1 MWCNWLG
8 MYTKSWQLLVTA
20 ICYAICDECEG
31 KTLEQLSEAYDCS
44 YCCLQTVTAEIVVL
58 CVDFQ
63 FGFIVAIR
71 CLLFCLD
78 LNFESS
84 VHIYINILV
93 RYLISSL
100 VFHHLFWD
108 EKW

>member
-1 MWCNWLG
+1 M
-8 MYTKSWQLLVTA
+8 
-20 ICYAICDECEG
+20 
-31 KTLEQLSEAYDCS
+31 
-44 YCCLQTVTAEIVVL
+44 LQ
-58 CVDFQ
+58 VDFQ

-84 VHIYINILV
+84 VHIYMNILV
-93 RYLISSL
+93 RYSISSL
-100 VFHHLFWD
+100 VSHHLIWD

>member
-1 MWCNWLG
+1 
-8 MYTKSWQLLVTA
+8 V
-20 ICYAICDECEG
+20 
-31 KTLEQLSEAYDCS
+31 
-44 YCCLQTVTAEIVVL
+44 LQ
-58 CVDFQ
+58 VDFQ

-84 VHIYINILV
+84 VHIYMNILV
-93 RYLISSL
+93 RYSISSL
-100 VFHHLFWD
+100 VSHHLIWD